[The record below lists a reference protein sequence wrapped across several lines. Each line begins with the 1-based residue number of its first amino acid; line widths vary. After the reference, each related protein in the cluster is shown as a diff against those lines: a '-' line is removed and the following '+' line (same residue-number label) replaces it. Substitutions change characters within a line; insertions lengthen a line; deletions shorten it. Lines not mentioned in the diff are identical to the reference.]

1 MLSQT
6 YYVLRSQQ
14 DGQYLAA
21 RPDAEGD
28 RYLLMFTEHFD
39 ALSYVNRFAEE
50 YKEQLAV
57 ESLATPT
64 LKNYTSA
71 VGICGICPRARPT
84 PASFRVFN
92 SDLI

>member
-39 ALSYVNRFAEE
+39 ALSYVNRFAED
-50 YKEQLAV
+50 YKEQLTV
-57 ESLATPT
+57 ESLATPS
-64 LKNYTSA
+64 LKRLLQRWGY
-71 VGICGICPRARPT
+71 VGFALVRDPLLPRLEFLTAT
-84 PASFRVFN
+84 
-92 SDLI
+92 

>member
-39 ALSYVNRFAEE
+39 ALSYVNRFAED
-50 YKEQLAV
+50 YKEKVAV

-64 LKNYTSA
+64 LKTILQRWGY
-71 VGICGICPRARPT
+71 VGFALVRDPLLPRLEFLKAT
-84 PASFRVFN
+84 
-92 SDLI
+92 

>member
-64 LKNYTSA
+64 LKTILQRWGYA
-71 VGICGICPRARPT
+71 GFALVRDPLLPRLEFLTAT
-84 PASFRVFN
+84 
-92 SDLI
+92 